1 MMKLA
6 AALLLLAYR
15 PAAGQKPP
23 PKCTRIQM
31 IEGETHHNGSCQE
44 SHFQSTGRSTLIKQT
59 VMQDQ
64 LALSTIAMLVMLHW
78 YRLLLHR

>member
-23 PKCTRIQM
+23 PKCTRVQM
-31 IEGETHHNGSCQE
+31 IEGDHNGSCPVNLCPIIG
-44 SHFQSTGRSTLIKQT
+44 QSTLTKQT

-64 LALSTIAMLVMLHW
+64 LALSTIAMLVML
-78 YRLLLHR
+78 LA